1 MDALFANNGEPIM
14 LSRRTFI
21 KNTLAAGVALGSAAM
36 MNGCADVTRKEFPAF
51 QETTIPIANLDNT
64 ALTIL
69 YHASLA
75 PSGHNSQPWRVRIE
89 NPDNW
94 IIQADAARR
103 LPCVD
108 PQNREMML
116 SLGTFI
122 ENLSLAAGAV
132 GLGTDIQVIARD
144 HHERDVVRVAFYKDK
159 PTGYPLQRLKKRR
172 TVKHGHLP
180 REITAADVNLL
191 SDGMKGHLFYFPR
204 GSDHA
209 ACIRD
214 AAVENYRVQTRRD
227 DAQQELVRWL
237 RLNPRDAKRHRDGL
251 STEGM
256 EIMGFKG
263 WFVRQF
269 VQPQDFLKETYRQ
282 QGVDLIAELAQQ
294 GGGWFVITSPG
305 PTIADLIDTGRRFER
320 MALRAR
326 EYGLGIHPMTQM
338 LEEKQGIEQIAGSHG
353 SGFYPQFV
361 LRVGYLET
369 YPQPVSLRRPVDW
382 FVTK

>member
-36 MNGCADVTRKEFPAF
+36 MNGCADVTRKDFPAF

-269 VQPQDFLKETYRQ
+269 VQPQDFLKATYRQ

-326 EYGLGIHPMTQM
+326 EYGLGIHPMTYIQ
-338 LEEKQGIEQIAGSHG
+338 H
-353 SGFYPQFV
+353 P
-361 LRVGYLET
+361 
-369 YPQPVSLRRPVDW
+369 
-382 FVTK
+382 

>member
-36 MNGCADVTRKEFPAF
+36 MNGCADVTRKDFPAF

-269 VQPQDFLKETYRQ
+269 VQPQDFLKE
-282 QGVDLIAELAQQ
+282 
-294 GGGWFVITSPG
+294 
-305 PTIADLIDTGRRFER
+305 PTVS
-320 MALRAR
+320 
-326 EYGLGIHPMTQM
+326 
-338 LEEKQGIEQIAGSHG
+338 KGSI
-353 SGFYPQFV
+353 
-361 LRVGYLET
+361 
-369 YPQPVSLRRPVDW
+369 
-382 FVTK
+382 